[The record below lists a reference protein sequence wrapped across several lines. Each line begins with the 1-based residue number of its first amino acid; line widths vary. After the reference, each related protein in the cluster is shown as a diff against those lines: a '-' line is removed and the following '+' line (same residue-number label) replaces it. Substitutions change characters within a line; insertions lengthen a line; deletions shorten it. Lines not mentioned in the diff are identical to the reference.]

1 MINKNGITL
10 FDGAGGTQLW
20 KLAEEAG
27 IEAIEV
33 WKYNITNPELVEK
46 MNRLYIEAGA
56 DMIQIN
62 TFAVN
67 RQSVARTSEYTVSQ
81 VVGAAC
87 DIAIR
92 AAEGTDAEPYLDC
105 GPLSVLMAPYGTMT
119 AEECGEI
126 YGEIMDAAKEKGIKT
141 CVIETFMD
149 LEMMKAA
156 AAEAK
161 KRGFFTICSMSF
173 EKRCRT
179 MMGNTVE
186 QFCRAMEELGVDG
199 IGCNCSHGPV
209 QSMEVINEFREKTSL
224 PLFFKPNAG
233 VGESCGADAFVAE
246 LEPALGFVSFA
257 GGCCGT
263 DPSYISA
270 LAAKI
275 KK

>member
-10 FDGAGGTQLW
+10 FDGASGTLLW
-20 KLAEEAG
+20 YLAEKEG
-27 IEAIEV
+27 IEKLEV
-33 WKYNITNPELVEK
+33 WKYNIVNPEIVETTT
-46 MNRLYIEAGA
+46 LIYVEAGA
-56 DMIQIN
+56 DMVQTN

-67 RQSVARTSEYTVSQ
+67 RLSVARSPEYSVRQ

-87 DIAIR
+87 DIALK
-92 AAEGTDAEPYLDC
+92 AAAGSNAEVYLDC
-105 GPLSVLMAPYGTMT
+105 GPLPVLMYPYGTLK
-119 AEECGEI
+119 AEECAEI
-126 YGEIMDAAKEKGIKT
+126 YGEIMDVGVEKGLKT

-149 LEMMKAA
+149 LEMMKIA

-161 KRGFFTICSMSF
+161 KRGFRTICSMSF
-173 EKRCRT
+173 EKRRRT

-209 QSMEVINEFREKTSL
+209 QSMEVINEFREKTAL

-233 VGESCGADAFVAE
+233 VGESCGPEAFVRE
-246 LEPALGFVSFA
+246 LTPALGFVAFV

-270 LAAKI
+270 LRKI
-275 KK
+275 IK

>member
-27 IEAIEV
+27 QEKLEV
-33 WKYNITNPELVEK
+33 WKYNISNPGIVEK
-46 MNRLYIEAGA
+46 MHKLYIEAGA
-56 DMIQIN
+56 DMIQTN

-67 RQSVARTSEYTVSQ
+67 RQSVSRTTEYSVRQ
-81 VVGAAC
+81 VVEAAC
-87 DIAIR
+87 DIALK
-92 AAEGTDAEPYLDC
+92 AAEGTDTEVYLDC
-105 GPLSVLMAPYGTMT
+105 GPLSVLMAPFGTMT
-119 AEECGEI
+119 AEECAEI
-126 YGEIMDAAKEKGIKT
+126 YGEIMDPAKEKGIRT

-149 LEMMKAA
+149 LEMMKVA

-173 EKRCRT
+173 EKKRRT

-186 QFCRAMEELGVDG
+186 QFCKAMEEIGVDG

-209 QSMEVINEFREKTSL
+209 QSMEVINEFHEKTSL

-233 VGESCGADAFVAE
+233 VGESCGAEAFVSE
-246 LEPALGFVSFA
+246 LAPALDFVSFA

-275 KK
+275 K